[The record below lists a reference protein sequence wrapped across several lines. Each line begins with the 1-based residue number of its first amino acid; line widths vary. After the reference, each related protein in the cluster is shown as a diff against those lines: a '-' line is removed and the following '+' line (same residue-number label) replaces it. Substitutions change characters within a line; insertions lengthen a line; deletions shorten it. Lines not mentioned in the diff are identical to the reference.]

1 MKDFFVATIQ
11 VVTFLAIVWG
21 IILGIFYL
29 SSIGKEDLQYI
40 TKTPYKTYIKNV
52 AKFDKGECQQFYD
65 NLTDKTGYRCI
76 PTWKAFKEEI
86 LGEAK

>member
-1 MKDFFVATIQ
+1 MKDFFVTTAQ
-11 VVTFLAIVWG
+11 VLIFLAVVWG
-21 IILGIFYL
+21 VILGIFYL
-29 SSIGKEDLQYI
+29 ASIGKEDLQYI

-52 AKFDKGECQQFYD
+52 AKFNTGECQQFYD

-76 PTWKAFKEEI
+76 PTWEAFKEEL

>member
-1 MKDFFVATIQ
+1 MKDFFVATAQ
-11 VVTFLAIVWG
+11 VLIFLVVVWSV
-21 IILGIFYL
+21 ILGVFYL

-40 TKTPYKTYIKNV
+40 TKTPYQTYVKNV
-52 AKFDKGECQQFYD
+52 AKFNKGECQQFYN

-76 PTWKAFKEEI
+76 STWKGFKEEL